1 MRLLP
6 GFSLPLVLAVLLI
19 ATTPTGTG
27 AGLHQ
32 FDLIH
37 PLFAHVH
44 IVNGH
49 VLTHDQIQQ
58 AAAPAVATTP
68 PAGPALGAGSAA
80 NQSSLGLGIS
90 PVLPGQA
97 VSLGSGR
104 LSSRL
109 ALTLQPPAGRVQDTP
124 PDPPPTSA
132 A

>member
-6 GFSLPLVLAVLLI
+6 GFSLPLVLALLLI
-19 ATTPTGTG
+19 GTTPTGTG
-27 AGLHQ
+27 VGLHQ

-49 VLTHDQIQQ
+49 VLTHDQVQQ
-58 AAAPAVATTP
+58 GATTVSSS
-68 PAGPALGAGSAA
+68 GPAFGAGSGA
-80 NQSSLGLGIS
+80 NQSSIGLGVS
-90 PVLPGQA
+90 PILPLPMTRL
-97 VSLGSGR
+97 VSELRSP
-104 LSSRL
+104 RL
-109 ALTLQPPAGRVQDTP
+109 ATSVRSPAGRLQDTP

>member
-6 GFSLPLVLAVLLI
+6 GFSLPLILALLLI
-19 ATTPTGTG
+19 GTTPTGTG

-44 IVNGH
+44 IVNGR
-49 VLTHDQIQQ
+49 VLTHDQVQQ
-58 AAAPAVATTP
+58 GTP
-68 PAGPALGAGSAA
+68 STPSPGPALGAGAGG
-80 NQSSLGLGIS
+80 NQSSIGLGVS
-90 PVLPGQA
+90 PVLPIAATGFVGEQRSPRVA
-97 VSLGSGR
+97 PRVR
-104 LSSRL
+104 
-109 ALTLQPPAGRVQDTP
+109 TLAGRMQDSP

>member
-6 GFSLPLVLAVLLI
+6 GFSLPLVLAFLLI
-19 ATTPTGTG
+19 GTTPTGTG

-49 VLTHDQIQQ
+49 VLTHDQVQQ
-58 AAAPAVATTP
+58 AAQLDATTTTSP
-68 PAGPALGAGSAA
+68 GPALGAGSGA
-80 NQSSLGLGIS
+80 NQTSIGLGIS
-90 PVLPGQA
+90 PVLPLPVTGLVSELRLPRVA
-97 VSLGSGR
+97 VSVW
-104 LSSRL
+104 
-109 ALTLQPPAGRVQDTP
+109 PPAGRLLDTP